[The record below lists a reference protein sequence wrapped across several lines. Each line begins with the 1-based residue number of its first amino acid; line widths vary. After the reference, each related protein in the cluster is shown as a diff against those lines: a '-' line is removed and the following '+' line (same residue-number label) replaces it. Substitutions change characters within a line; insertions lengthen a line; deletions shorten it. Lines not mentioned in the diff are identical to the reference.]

1 MTFTHTGNITKLY
14 SDIIDA
20 LKTASE
26 ELYKRCDK
34 PFKQLPGWNN
44 YCKVA
49 HSEARSAYLMWR
61 NSGKPKV
68 GYLFSQMKRTR
79 AYFKLVIRKCKR
91 NRDIVAANNLANKL
105 LMKNDKSFWKEVKKI
120 NGGNNVT
127 IANSI
132 DGINGTENI
141 ANYWKTHF
149 SNILNSSQDIKH
161 KSYVLEECNNIDKL
175 YFDRINAGEVSAA
188 IKQIKNGKS
197 SGIDELYGEHFKFA
211 HSKLYVLIALV
222 LNAMIIHN
230 FLPQMFMDT
239 ILVPLIKD
247 KKGVFNS
254 SDNYRPLA
262 ITCVASKIFELILLD
277 RYNDYFMTSGNQ
289 FGFKQ
294 YHSTEMCIFTL
305 KYIIEYY
312 RNLDSAMYICFL
324 DASKAFDKVNHW
336 NLFYKLLNRNV
347 PCIVVRI
354 LLCWYTTQL
363 FYVNWDHTLSEPFNV
378 TNGVRQGGILSP
390 ILFNVFMDDL
400 SVLLN
405 KEYIGCYL
413 QGVPYNHLFY
423 ADDSVLLAPSPSA
436 LQKLINICD
445 AYATDVE
452 LTYNTKKTVCMS
464 ILPKW
469 LKVNN
474 GFQFELSGNTL
485 SYTNEHKYLGVY
497 IRNDCMDGSDIQQQV
512 RSIYARGNIIIAKF
526 SNCDVNVKTRLFKTF
541 CNSFYGAI
549 IFGLYFIHTRLRNFT
564 VRTIE
569 FFLSML
575 VIEQLPLRQCWI
587 IILTLLLL
595 FIGN

>member
-1 MTFTHTGNITKLY
+1 
-14 SDIIDA
+14 
-20 LKTASE
+20 
-26 ELYKRCDK
+26 
-34 PFKQLPGWNN
+34 
-44 YCKVA
+44 
-49 HSEARSAYLMWR
+49 
-61 NSGKPKV
+61 
-68 GYLFSQMKRTR
+68 
-79 AYFKLVIRKCKR
+79 
-91 NRDIVAANNLANKL
+91 
-105 LMKNDKSFWKEVKKI
+105 
-120 NGGNNVT
+120 
-127 IANSI
+127 
-132 DGINGTENI
+132 
-141 ANYWKTHF
+141 
-149 SNILNSSQDIKH
+149 
-161 KSYVLEECNNIDKL
+161 
-175 YFDRINAGEVSAA
+175 
-188 IKQIKNGKS
+188 
-197 SGIDELYGEHFKFA
+197 
-211 HSKLYVLIALV
+211 
-222 LNAMIIHN
+222 
-230 FLPQMFMDT
+230 
-239 ILVPLIKD
+239 
-247 KKGVFNS
+247 
-254 SDNYRPLA
+254 
-262 ITCVASKIFELILLD
+262 
-277 RYNDYFMTSGNQ
+277 MTSGNQ

-294 YHSTEMCIFTL
+294 YHFTETCIFTL

-312 RNLDSAMYICFL
+312 GNLDRAMYICFL

-413 QGVPYNHLFY
+413 QGVPYNHLVY

-541 CNSFYGAI
+541 CNSFYGANI
-549 IFGLYFIHTRLRNFT
+549 WTRFYTYQIKKLYSAYNRIFRKFFN
-564 VRTIE
+564 VSDRTITIKTMLDYNIDPVVVILRKLSCG
-569 FFLSML
+569 FYRRVLSSHNCLLQNIVNSKYFCSSIIVQRWNKDLFLLS
-575 VIEQLPLRQCWI
+575 
-587 IILTLLLL
+587 
-595 FIGN
+595 